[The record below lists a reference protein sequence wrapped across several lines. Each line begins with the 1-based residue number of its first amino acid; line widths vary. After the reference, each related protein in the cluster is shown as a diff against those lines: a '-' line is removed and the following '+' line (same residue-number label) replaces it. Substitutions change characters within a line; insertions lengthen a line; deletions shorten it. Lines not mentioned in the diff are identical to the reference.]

1 MELNSLKQQVSE
13 WINIEQNR
21 LHEISLEDVIITE
34 GVLLSIGKIVSQL
47 MLLYRSDSLSFDPIE
62 NINDKI
68 PCMGYWVENSK
79 DLVIYISVDS
89 QSRTIIIPQNGWML
103 RNDITIH

>member
-1 MELNSLKQQVSE
+1 MELNNLKQQVSE

-21 LHEISLEDVIITE
+21 LHEISLEDVVITE
-34 GVLLSIGKIVSQL
+34 EVLLSIGKIVSHL
-47 MLLYRSDSLSFDPIE
+47 MVLYSSDSLSFDPIE

-79 DLVIYISVDS
+79 DLIIYISIDS

-103 RNDITIH
+103 RDDITIH